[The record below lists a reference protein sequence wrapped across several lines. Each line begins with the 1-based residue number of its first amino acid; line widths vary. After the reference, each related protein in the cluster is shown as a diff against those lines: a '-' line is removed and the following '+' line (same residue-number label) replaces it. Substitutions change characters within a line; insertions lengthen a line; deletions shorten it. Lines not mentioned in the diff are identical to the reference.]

1 MNVVI
6 RREKYIYSI
15 CILYVLMR
23 HIMEDFK
30 LPPFRI
36 NGNFAYFFDVIKHS
50 IDRDMHLN

>member
-1 MNVVI
+1 M
-6 RREKYIYSI
+6 YFI
-15 CILYVLMR
+15 CANET